1 MRVVLMRVDSC
12 RPMPLVYRVARV
24 LDGAWTVGSRIR
36 RAVRGWATAPRFA
49 VRGDRVAFDPDGI
62 YTYETIELGSD
73 VDLGYRPVLIAARS
87 RIRIGNN
94 VMFGPEVTI
103 RGGNHRI
110 DRVGVPM
117 IAVRKQAGD
126 EQHDRGVTIGDDVWV
141 GTRAIILHGVTV
153 GRGAVIGA
161 GAVVTRSVPPYAIV
175 AGNPARVVRLRWP
188 VETIIRHER
197 ELYPPGQRLEP
208 GELTA
213 LAQFVAPAP
222 RSAPVTNPL
231 TADLQDR

>member
-1 MRVVLMRVDSC
+1 
-12 RPMPLVYRVARV
+12 MPLTYRLARL
-24 LDGAWTVGSRIR
+24 LDGAWTAGSRIR
-36 RAVRGWATAPRFA
+36 RAVRGWATVPRFA
-49 VRGDRVAFDPDGI
+49 VRGDRVTFDPDGV

-73 VDLGYRPVLIAARS
+73 VDLGYRPVLMAARS
-87 RIRIGNN
+87 RIRIGSN

-117 IAVRKQAGD
+117 IAVCKQPGD
-126 EQHDRGVTIGDDVWV
+126 EDHDRGVTICDDVWV
-141 GTRAIILHGVTV
+141 GTRAIILQGVTV

-175 AGNPARVVRLRWP
+175 AGNPARVIRLRWP

-197 ELYPPGQRLEP
+197 ELYPPDQRLDA
-208 GELTA
+208 GELAA
-213 LAQFVAPAP
+213 LAEFAPPAP
-222 RSAPVTNPL
+222 RSSPATNPL
-231 TADLQDR
+231 TAGLQDR